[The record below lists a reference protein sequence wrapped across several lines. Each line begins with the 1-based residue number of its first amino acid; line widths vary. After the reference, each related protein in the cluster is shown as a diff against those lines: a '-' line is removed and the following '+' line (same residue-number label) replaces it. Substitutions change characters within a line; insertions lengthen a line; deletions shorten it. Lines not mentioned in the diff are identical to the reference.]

1 MEPQS
6 ENKAHE
12 RSPGL
17 FSRIEDRLAKA
28 DVDPRPSQPL
38 LGVLPLRRLIPQDL
52 HSVLDYGAALILL
65 GSALV
70 FRSRRARAVGAG
82 LGSTVCGFSLLTDYR
97 MSLFKLIPIEAH
109 EGLDYA
115 FALTSLAAP
124 FALGYA
130 KKDRG
135 ATRFAVG
142 AGLGSLA
149 VAMLTDY
156 RAARGIPARRGAD
169 VTASS
174 M

>member
-6 ENKAHE
+6 ENRTHE
-12 RSPGL
+12 RSPGV

-28 DVDPRPSQPL
+28 DVDPRPSKPL
-38 LGVLPLRRLIPQDL
+38 LGVLPLRPLIPQDL
-52 HSVLDYGAALILL
+52 HSVLDYGAALMLL
-65 GSALV
+65 GGAFV
-70 FRSRRARAVGAG
+70 FRSRKARAVGAG
-82 LGSTVCGFSLLTDYR
+82 LGSTVGAYSLLTDYR

-109 EGLDYA
+109 ERLDYA
-115 FALTSLAAP
+115 VAVASLAAP

-130 KKDRG
+130 KTDRA

-156 RAARGIPARRGAD
+156 RAAKGIPARRGAD
-169 VTASS
+169 VIASS
-174 M
+174 R